1 MSLAEQ
7 SNDAAPESGAD
18 DTKECATPW
27 SKDPRSSEE
36 LFLASLDYDDDA
48 CYDGDSPPWMA
59 VVALRLRGTREVFA
73 LANKYCESENPKARA
88 RGLDVLGQLGAGKP
102 DAGRPYRDDCTSIA
116 IQKLQDPEPGV
127 VRSAAWALAHLRD
140 DRAVLALISSKLHSD
155 SNVRHAVAVGLGG
168 SEQPGVIETLIELT
182 KDESDEV
189 RNWATFSLGTQCKQ
203 DSPEIRAALLKR
215 VDDTFEDARDEAI
228 WGLAQRRESLGLRL
242 VLERLQAESWKSGD
256 EDVAMDALGL
266 FGERP
271 PIEKLCDGLRELLA
285 REK

>member
-1 MSLAEQ
+1 
-7 SNDAAPESGAD
+7 
-18 DTKECATPW
+18 
-27 SKDPRSSEE
+27 
-36 LFLASLDYDDDA
+36 
-48 CYDGDSPPWMA
+48 
-59 VVALRLRGTREVFA
+59 
-73 LANKYCESENPKARA
+73 
-88 RGLDVLGQLGAGKP
+88 
-102 DAGRPYRDDCTSIA
+102 
-116 IQKLQDPEPGV
+116 
-127 VRSAAWALAHLRD
+127 
-140 DRAVLALISSKLHSD
+140 
-155 SNVRHAVAVGLGG
+155 
-168 SEQPGVIETLIELT
+168 VIETLIELT